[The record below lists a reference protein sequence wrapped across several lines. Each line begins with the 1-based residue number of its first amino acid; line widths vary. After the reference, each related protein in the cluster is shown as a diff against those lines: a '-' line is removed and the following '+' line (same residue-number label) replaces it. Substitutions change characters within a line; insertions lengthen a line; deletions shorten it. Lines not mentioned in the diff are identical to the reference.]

1 MVGHPDVGGE
11 TPQQAQTAL
20 AVGRLF
26 WIPSRCQHSEVAYAH
41 DVQHA
46 VTVADRERPR
56 CAAARVAGSDVCGK
70 RDRPD
75 TDRVAVLE
83 SVVDARGRVAEDPD
97 PDEGPQR

>member
-26 WIPSRCQHSEVAYAH
+26 WIPRRCQHGEVACAH

-46 VTVADRERPR
+46 VTVADGDRPGR
-56 CAAARVAGSDVCGK
+56 AAARVAGGDVCGE
-70 RDRPD
+70 RDRPY

-83 SVVDARGRVAEDPD
+83 SVVDARGGVAEDAD
-97 PDEGPQR
+97 PD